1 MQCRSKGVAGSFALS
16 AFRSSSEKSRQH
28 PSSEESTRKDIVRL
42 LPAEN
47 HILYTFDLHGV
58 DWSIVGKDLPFK
70 GTAVTAHMILLDDLK
85 GRS

>member
-1 MQCRSKGVAGSFALS
+1 MQCCSKGVPGSFALS
-16 AFRSSSEKSRQH
+16 AFCSSSEKSRQH
-28 PSSEESTRKDIVRL
+28 PSSEESTQNDMVRL

-47 HILYTFDLHGV
+47 HASYTFDLHGV

-70 GTAVTAHMILLDDLK
+70 GNVVTAHMILLDDLK